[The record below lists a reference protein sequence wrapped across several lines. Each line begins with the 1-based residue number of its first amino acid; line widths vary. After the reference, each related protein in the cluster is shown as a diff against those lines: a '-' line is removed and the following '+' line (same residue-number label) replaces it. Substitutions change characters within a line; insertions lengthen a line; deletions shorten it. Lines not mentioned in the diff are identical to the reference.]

1 MIPLLPAVSA
11 RSARMPVPSSLR
23 FLALAASIGLGP
35 AAAAQGVP
43 ALDPGAADS
52 VAVDAVVPSQ
62 TGPTV
67 PLSLRDAVA
76 RALDTSEEVQL
87 ARAQV
92 DLAEAQVDQAYASL
106 YPQLDASL
114 GYQRTLA
121 SQFDTG
127 DGGFSLP
134 DSLQFNPDPDAP
146 LEDRVRYL
154 EQNTPNA
161 ALGALGGL
169 FSDLPF
175 GQENAYSATLSGSQ
189 VLFAPQAFV
198 GTRVA
203 RGAREAVAYNEI
215 EEVADVRLDVE
226 QAYIQ
231 ALVAR
236 ELVAISEAAIE
247 QAQAFLDDEQ
257 LRLRAGRASE
267 LEVLRAEVELE
278 NLRPQLVQAQNA
290 ADLAVLNLKR
300 LTNIPYGQ
308 PVELTTELTLPS
320 PDALTDVELDPAAET
335 SQRAAIL
342 AAEAQVRI
350 REQRVR
356 LERASYLP
364 TVALQTSYGQTLF
377 PSSAFDFDGDPRTDW
392 TVTLGVQIPIFDGFR
407 RRAQVA
413 QARVELSQAELQR
426 DQLVEAVQ
434 LQVEQALREKQRAA
448 ALIAARQTTVD
459 QAARVYRLT
468 ELQYREGLATQ
479 LEVSNARLG
488 LLQARSNLVQALADF
503 YTADTDLARSLTD
516 VTGATSSFS
525 MGDGQPLA
533 DPVDLSPPAPAVPDD
548 GAPGG
553 APSDPTGDNAP
564 APIDG

>member
-1 MIPLLPAVSA
+1 
-11 RSARMPVPSSLR
+11 MPVPSSVRL
-23 FLALAASIGLGP
+23 LALALSVGLGP
-35 AAAAQGVP
+35 SAVAQGVP

-52 VAVDAVVPSQ
+52 VTVGAVVPPQ
-62 TGPTV
+62 TGPAV

-87 ARAQV
+87 ARSQV
-92 DLAEAQVDQAYASL
+92 DLAETQVDQAYASL
-106 YPQLDASL
+106 YPQFDASL
-114 GYQRTLA
+114 GYQRTFE

-127 DGGFSLP
+127 GFGVP
-134 DSLQFNPDPDAP
+134 DSLQFAPDPAAP

-154 EQNTPNA
+154 EENA
-161 ALGALGGL
+161 PTAGLGALGGL
-169 FSDLPF
+169 FGDLPF
-175 GQENAYSATLSGSQ
+175 GRENTYSASLGGTQ

-198 GTRVA
+198 GTRIA
-203 RGAREAVAYNEI
+203 RSAREAVSYNVV
-215 EEVADVRLDVE
+215 EETADVRLQVE
-226 QAYIQ
+226 RAYVQ

-236 ELVAISEAAIE
+236 ELVSISEAAIQ
-247 QAQAFLDDEQ
+247 QARAFLDQER

-278 NLRPQLVQAQNA
+278 NLRPQQVQAQNA

-308 PVELTTELTLPS
+308 PVELTTVLTLPS

-364 TVALQTSYGQTLF
+364 TVALQANYGRYLF
-377 PSSAFDFDGDPRTDW
+377 PSGAFDFDGDPRTDF
-392 TVTLGVQIPIFDGFR
+392 TVSIGVQVPLFDGFR

-434 LQVEQALREKQRAA
+434 LQVEQALREKRRAA

-503 YTADTDLARSLTD
+503 YTADTDLARSLTGA
-516 VTGATSSFS
+516 TGATSSFS
-525 MGDGQPLA
+525 MGDGDPLA

-553 APSDPTGDNAP
+553 APSDPTGDTAP